1 LKLVV
6 PFAIGL
12 MAVKRW
18 LEFGICRQISCRR
31 HSFRFV
37 AGEFKFLFYELHT
50 FDRTQPVAD
59 EEILARKLKRF
70 SYVRRT
76 IPATR
81 FQTTRTI

>member
-1 LKLVV
+1 
-6 PFAIGL
+6 
-12 MAVKRW
+12 MAVERR
-18 LEFGICRQISCRR
+18 LEFEIYRQISSRR

-37 AGEFKFLFYELHT
+37 AGELNSCFMNYIP
-50 FDRTQPVAD
+50 FDRTQPVAG

-70 SYVRRT
+70 SYVRWT